1 MDKFSLDRF
10 NERKIVTQDMLN
22 SNGTLFGGYV
32 LSWMDLIGHRMAI
45 HITKRTMFTAYADKI
60 KFKKPAFLND
70 EIEIRG
76 TIKELGGVKLVLLME
91 VVANPDKEC
100 QKVVEGIFTFVELD
114 NNMRPTRIHYPSH
127 SN

>member
-1 MDKFSLDRF
+1 MNKLSLEQF

-76 TIKELGGVKLVLLME
+76 TIKELGGVKLVLQME

>member
-1 MDKFSLDRF
+1 M
-10 NERKIVTQDMLN
+10 N
-22 SNGTLFGGYV
+22 
-32 LSWMDLIGHRMAI
+32 
-45 HITKRTMFTAYADKI
+45 ADKI

-76 TIKELGGVKLVLLME
+76 TIIELGAVKLVLQME
-91 VVANPDKEC
+91 VVVNPDKEC

-127 SN
+127 SDWFLFVWTFLNSFEHVYGEFY

>member
-1 MDKFSLDRF
+1 MDKFSLDQF

-60 KFKKPAFLND
+60 KFKKPEFLQKLGIDKSWAGNKLID
-70 EIEIRG
+70 ELYQKRFMLDIEDKNEIEFKKKIL
-76 TIKELGGVKLVLLME
+76 EKL
-91 VVANPDKEC
+91 
-100 QKVVEGIFTFVELD
+100 
-114 NNMRPTRIHYPSH
+114 
-127 SN
+127 